1 MANPIKFPGNPKQ
14 RTRQVIIFIIILL
27 VALGLYNIFSVQ
39 DMYKTKKVTI
49 SEVLTEVNNKNVN
62 KITVDKNK
70 VVAELK
76 DGNKIQAF
84 KEDGVGISDYG
95 IDPQKSDISV
105 EDPGKG
111 SIWPTFFSVVLP
123 FLLLGGFVYFLLR
136 QAQGA
141 NMKAMS
147 FGKSQAR
154 LANGKKKVKFSDVA
168 GLEEAKQELVEVV
181 DFLKNPDKF
190 KKIGAEIPK
199 GVLLVGAPGV
209 GKTMLA
215 KAVAGE
221 AGVPFYS
228 LSASEFV
235 EMFVGVGASRVRDL
249 FQKAKRNAPTVV
261 FIDELDAIGRQRGSG
276 LGGSH
281 DEREQTLN
289 QILVEMD
296 GFETDERVIVLAA
309 TNRPDVLDPA
319 LLRPGRFDRRVVLA
333 MPDKKEREAILAIH
347 AKNKPIEKNIDLGK
361 VAGSTAGMSGA
372 DLKNVVNE
380 AAILAARDGNNTI
393 TQNDFSR
400 AIEKVMLGPER
411 KNRVLTGKEK
421 EITAYHEAGHAIVGK
436 VLQHTDPVHKISIIS
451 RGMALGY
458 TWSIPE
464 EDKYLRNKAQF
475 NDELAQL
482 LAGRAA
488 EKLQFNEVSTGASN
502 DLERAT
508 KLAGDMVKAY
518 GMSDKLG
525 PVTFGQRDEMI
536 FLGREIAEHKSYSE
550 KVATDIDSEIKDI
563 VSNAEKRAIE
573 TLKKYSS
580 VMKKLA
586 ELLLKKE
593 TVERAE
599 FDALFK

>member
-1 MANPIKFPGNPKQ
+1 MPNSMKLPGNPKQ
-14 RTRQVIIFIIILL
+14 RTRQIIIFIIVLL

-39 DMYKTKKVTI
+39 DLYKIKKVTI
-49 SEVLTEVNNKNVN
+49 TEIVTEVNNKNVS

-76 DGNKIQAF
+76 DGSKLQAF
-84 KEDGVGISDYG
+84 KEDGVGIGDYG
-95 IDPQKSDISV
+95 IDPVKADISV

-111 SIWPTFFSVVLP
+111 SFWPTFFTVFLP
-123 FLLLGGFVYFLLR
+123 FLLLAGFVYFILR

-141 NMKAMS
+141 NMRAMS

-154 LANGKKKVKFSDVA
+154 LSNGKKKIKFDDVA

-249 FQKAKRNAPTVV
+249 FQKAKRNAPTVI

-296 GFETDERVIVLAA
+296 GFETDARVIVLAA

-333 MPDKKEREAILAIH
+333 MPDKREREAILKIH
-347 AKNKPIEKNIDLGK
+347 AKNKPVEKTVDLGK

-372 DLKNVVNE
+372 DLKNVINE
-380 AAILAARDGNNTI
+380 AAILAARDGNATVS
-393 TQNDFSR
+393 QNDLNR

-411 KNRVLTGKEK
+411 KNRVLTGQEK

-475 NDELAQL
+475 SDELAQL

-488 EKLQFNEVSTGASN
+488 EKMQFNEVSTGASN

-508 KLAGDMVKAY
+508 KIAGDMVKAY
-518 GMSDKLG
+518 GMSEKLG

-536 FLGREIAEHKSYSE
+536 FLGREIAEHKSYSD
-550 KVATDIDSEIKDI
+550 KVATAIDEEIREI
-563 VSNAEKRAIE
+563 VTSAEKRAIE
-573 TLKKYSS
+573 TLKKYQSTL
-580 VMKKLA
+580 KKLA

-593 TVERAE
+593 TVERTE
-599 FDALFK
+599 FDSLF